1 MSFTND
7 ITDQYLSKVYDDLQ
21 REQTK
26 LMNELKNTN
35 GVEEKNKERDLT
47 KQISSISTL
56 SLNVLKLKNLRTK
69 IKNDV

>member
-47 KQISSISTL
+47 KQISSISSL